1 MRRFLDILLRMM
13 PRINLRLAAAA
24 FCAVAILHIAATLA
38 APELAPS
45 HAYEMISKELPLNS
59 MQILPP
65 VAPATQ
71 RLPFMAP
78 DARYA
83 LCRFDTKDGAVSL
96 TATLPGP
103 GWVVALYSTAGD
115 NFFTSVAQPGRRT
128 DISLLLVPSDERF
141 RGLTPEAS
149 GAVASPQDPVL
160 TVPAQTGIA
169 IVRAPEQGQAYR
181 ARNLAEL
188 KRARCAF
195 RNS

>member
-1 MRRFLDILLRMM
+1 MLIQKILAVL
-13 PRINLRLAAAA
+13 PRINLRLVAAA
-24 FCAVAILHIAATLA
+24 FCAVAILHIIATLV

-45 HAYEMISKELPLNS
+45 RAYELVSRDLPLNT
-59 MQILPP
+59 MQVLPTVTP
-65 VAPATQ
+65 SSQ

-83 LCRFDTKDGAVSL
+83 MCRFDTKNGSVAL

-103 GWVVALYSTAGD
+103 GWILALYSTAGD
-115 NFFTSVAQPGRRT
+115 NFFTSIAQPGRRT
-128 DISLLLVPSDERF
+128 DVSLLLVPSDDRF
-141 RGLTPEAS
+141 HGLTPAAAGTAS
-149 GAVASPQDPVL
+149 GQEPSML
-160 TVPAQTGIA
+160 TVPAQSGVA

-195 RNS
+195 RAL

>member
-1 MRRFLDILLRMM
+1 M
-13 PRINLRLAAAA
+13 
-24 FCAVAILHIAATLA
+24 
-38 APELAPS
+38 
-45 HAYEMISKELPLNS
+45 PLNA

-65 VAPATQ
+65 VTPSSQ

-103 GWVVALYSTAGD
+103 GWIVALYSTAGD

-128 DISLLLVPSDERF
+128 DVSLLLVPSDDRF
-141 RGLTPEAS
+141 RGLTPEAK
-149 GAVASPQDPVL
+149 GASARPEEPVL
-160 TVPAQTGIA
+160 TVPAQTGVA
-169 IVRAPEQGQAYR
+169 LVRAPEQGQAYR

-195 RNS
+195 RSL

>member
-1 MRRFLDILLRMM
+1 MLMRKYLAFL

-45 HAYEMISKELPLNS
+45 RAYELISRELPLNA

-65 VAPATQ
+65 VTPSVQ

-78 DARYA
+78 
-83 LCRFDTKDGAVSL
+83 FDTKDGAVAL
-96 TATLPGP
+96 TASLPGP

-128 DISLLLVPSDERF
+128 DVSLLLVPSDERF
-141 RGLTPEAS
+141 RGLTPEAK
-149 GAVASPQDPVL
+149 GATSSPEQPML
-160 TVPAQTGIA
+160 TVPAQTGVA
-169 IVRAPEQGQAYR
+169 LVRAPEQGQAYR

-195 RNS
+195 RSL